1 MLQAH
6 NPPEIAEARQ
16 RLVKNTIV
24 SNFSGS
30 VSSALESGCLK
41 AAQQLFKEMAM
52 HLTSAGLLLLL
63 TGATMTLFAD
73 FDPVPA
79 HAQTPM
85 VHMQAAAN
93 QH

>member
-1 MLQAH
+1 
-6 NPPEIAEARQ
+6 
-16 RLVKNTIV
+16 
-24 SNFSGS
+24 
-30 VSSALESGCLK
+30 
-41 AAQQLFKEMAM
+41 M

-85 VHMQAAAN
+85 PHVQSAENHN
-93 QH
+93 

>member
-1 MLQAH
+1 
-6 NPPEIAEARQ
+6 
-16 RLVKNTIV
+16 
-24 SNFSGS
+24 
-30 VSSALESGCLK
+30 
-41 AAQQLFKEMAM
+41 M

-85 VHMQAAAN
+85 VQIQAASN